1 MEKGLKVAEQVSSEI
16 LRIKMQQENFKSGS
30 TFRIATPGRPLSV
43 KVGRPE
49 LKTDRVEVKKLSMET
64 IKELCLNLDLSK
76 RGCESLIS
84 TINRDTKKKIV
95 ESNVM
100 KTLNQA
106 EQKIGELYTI
116 NNMYLDVRKG
126 EDKQMRSVVVVKD
139 TSGYVLDLIQERQLD
154 PTTAMVRISID
165 GGQGFLKI
173 CTNIFD
179 PKELQSH
186 DQKYLDSGVQRIQI
200 LAMVEDSAETYDNMK
215 AILDILQL
223 NDLSYHLGTFYYFS

>member
-1 MEKGLKVAEQVSSEI
+1 MNFAMEKGLKVAEQVSSEI

-126 EDKQMRSVVVVKD
+126 EDNDVK
-139 TSGYVLDLIQERQLD
+139 G
-154 PTTAMVRISID
+154 
-165 GGQGFLKI
+165 
-173 CTNIFD
+173 
-179 PKELQSH
+179 
-186 DQKYLDSGVQRIQI
+186 
-200 LAMVEDSAETYDNMK
+200 
-215 AILDILQL
+215 
-223 NDLSYHLGTFYYFS
+223 

>member
-1 MEKGLKVAEQVSSEI
+1 
-16 LRIKMQQENFKSGS
+16 
-30 TFRIATPGRPLSV
+30 
-43 KVGRPE
+43 
-49 LKTDRVEVKKLSMET
+49 MET
-64 IKELCLNLDLSK
+64 VKELCLNLDLSK

-126 EDKQMRSVVVVKD
+126 EDKQMRSVVVKD
-139 TSGYVLDLIQERQLD
+139 TSGFVLDLIQERQLD
-154 PTTAMVRISID
+154 PTTAMVIVSIE

-173 CTNIFD
+173 CANV
-179 PKELQSH
+179 L
-186 DQKYLDSGVQRIQI
+186 I
-200 LAMVEDSAETYDNMK
+200 LKNCKVMIRNTLTMECSE
-215 AILDILQL
+215 
-223 NDLSYHLGTFYYFS
+223 F